1 MKNLDK
7 KKWIM
12 TPRIA
17 RASSSVLVSSPS
29 LSRRWQRRQDNH
41 HRLHRLKPHRRS
53 SFRSFASS
61 SSKRRSDDDDDANNG
76 VAATPNDNASTTTR
90 KPISEWSLAGLLE
103 ELQRQEQKAMKKV
116 SQATTRLREAK
127 EIVDRLLVEENT
139 LEALE
144 KCPDVDALERDLRE
158 KRARLESVR
167 ALRELTASAS
177 SGGKKKTSITDE
189 EKWKECVEL
198 AIELDI
204 SDSPPPRPPRG
215 PKKVK
220 NANNK
225 NAVRPR
231 RPYFAYAS
239 TPSMDTVNSS
249 NNNNETPTEIRVG
262 RTSEDNDIVSL
273 DPTNDPNEW
282 WMHAAGCPGS
292 HVVVKSTAPS
302 DSALLDAALL
312 AAKFSKASQV
322 GRVKVSVVRCRQ
334 VSKPKGAKAG
344 LVRLSGDVRTMEV
357 RVDENLDRLDALEKT
372 KDVHF

>member
-1 MKNLDK
+1 
-7 KKWIM
+7 
-12 TPRIA
+12 
-17 RASSSVLVSSPS
+17 
-29 LSRRWQRRQDNH
+29 
-41 HRLHRLKPHRRS
+41 
-53 SFRSFASS
+53 
-61 SSKRRSDDDDDANNG
+61 
-76 VAATPNDNASTTTR
+76 
-90 KPISEWSLAGLLE
+90 
-103 ELQRQEQKAMKKV
+103 MKKV

-127 EIVDRLLVEENT
+127 EIVDRLLLEENNEATT
-139 LEALE
+139 LEELE
-144 KCPDVDALERDLRE
+144 KCPDVDALERDLGE
-158 KRARLESVR
+158 KRTRLENVR
-167 ALRELTASAS
+167 ALSEMTSSASS
-177 SGGKKKTSITDE
+177 SGGKKKTAITDE
-189 EKWKECVEL
+189 EKWKQCVEL

-220 NANNK
+220 NANE

-239 TPSMDTVNSS
+239 TPSMDGNNSD
-249 NNNNETPTEIRVG
+249 NNNETPTEIRVG

-357 RVDENLDRLDALEKT
+357 RVDENLDRLHALEKT
-372 KDVHF
+372 KDFHF

>member
-1 MKNLDK
+1 
-7 KKWIM
+7 M
-12 TPRIA
+12 TRSTCA
-17 RASSSVLVSSPS
+17 SSSSVLVSSPS
-29 LSRRWQRRQDNH
+29 LSHRRRRQQQDNH

-61 SSKRRSDDDDDANNG
+61 SWKRRSDDDDDDENG
-76 VAATPNDNASTTTR
+76 VATPNNATTTR
-90 KPISEWSLAGLLE
+90 NKPISEWSLAGLLE

-116 SQATTRLREAK
+116 SQATTRLREAN
-127 EIVDRLLVEENT
+127 EIVDRLLVMEEEN
-139 LEALE
+139 LEELE
-144 KCPDVDALERDLRE
+144 KCPDVDALERDLKE

-167 ALRELTASAS
+167 ALSEMTSSAS
-177 SGGKKKTSITDE
+177 SSGGGKKKTAIKDE

-220 NANNK
+220 NANGK

-239 TPSMDTVNSS
+239 APSTD
-249 NNNNETPTEIRVG
+249 ETPTEIRVG
-262 RTSEDNDIVSL
+262 RTSEDNDTVSL

>member
-1 MKNLDK
+1 
-7 KKWIM
+7 M
-12 TPRIA
+12 TRFLC
-17 RASSSVLVSSPS
+17 ASSPVLVSSPS
-29 LSRRWQRRQDNH
+29 LSRRRRQQQQRLQREH

-61 SSKRRSDDDDDANNG
+61 SSKRRSDGDD
-76 VAATPNDNASTTTR
+76 VATPNNASTTTTTTTTTTTR

-103 ELQRQEQKAMKKV
+103 ELQRQEKKAMKKV

-127 EIVDRLLVEENT
+127 EIVDRLLLEENDAT
-139 LEALE
+139 MEELE
-144 KCPDVDALERDLRE
+144 KCPDVDALDRDLGE

-167 ALRELTASAS
+167 ALSEMTSRAS
-177 SGGKKKTSITDE
+177 SGGKKKTAITDE

-220 NANNK
+220 NANK

-231 RPYFAYAS
+231 RPYFAYGS
-239 TPSMDTVNSS
+239 TPSMDGNNSD
-249 NNNNETPTEIRVG
+249 NNNETPTEIRVG

-292 HVVVKSTAPS
+292 HVVIKSTAPS

-372 KDVHF
+372 KDFHF

>member
-1 MKNLDK
+1 
-7 KKWIM
+7 M
-12 TPRIA
+12 TTRIV

-29 LSRRWQRRQDNH
+29 LSRRRQRQRQRRQDND

-61 SSKRRSDDDDDANNG
+61 SSKRRSDDDDDDANNF
-76 VAATPNDNASTTTR
+76 VAATPNANASTTTR
-90 KPISEWSLAGLLE
+90 KPVSEWSLVGLLE

-139 LEALE
+139 LEELE

-167 ALRELTASAS
+167 ALREMTSSAS

-239 TPSMDTVNSS
+239 APSMDTGNSS
-249 NNNNETPTEIRVG
+249 FKNNETPTEIRVG

>member
-1 MKNLDK
+1 
-7 KKWIM
+7 M
-12 TPRIA
+12 TRSTC
-17 RASSSVLVSSPS
+17 ASSSVLVSSPS
-29 LSRRWQRRQDNH
+29 LSHRRLRQQLPQQDNH
-41 HRLHRLKPHRRS
+41 HSLHRLKPHRRS

-61 SSKRRSDDDDDANNG
+61 SSKRRSDDDDDDENDG
-76 VAATPNDNASTTTR
+76 VATPNNATTTTTR
-90 KPISEWSLAGLLE
+90 NKPISEWSLAGLLE

-116 SQATTRLREAK
+116 SQATTRLREAN
-127 EIVDRLLVEENT
+127 EIVDRLLVMEEEN

-144 KCPDVDALERDLRE
+144 KCPDVDALERDLKE

-167 ALRELTASAS
+167 ALSEMTSSAS
-177 SGGKKKTSITDE
+177 SSGGGKKKTAIKDE

-220 NANNK
+220 NANGK

-239 TPSMDTVNSS
+239 APSTDAGNSS
-249 NNNNETPTEIRVG
+249 DNNNETPTEIRVG

-357 RVDENLDRLDALEKT
+357 RVDENLNRLDALEKT

>member
-1 MKNLDK
+1 
-7 KKWIM
+7 
-12 TPRIA
+12 
-17 RASSSVLVSSPS
+17 
-29 LSRRWQRRQDNH
+29 
-41 HRLHRLKPHRRS
+41 
-53 SFRSFASS
+53 
-61 SSKRRSDDDDDANNG
+61 
-76 VAATPNDNASTTTR
+76 
-90 KPISEWSLAGLLE
+90 
-103 ELQRQEQKAMKKV
+103 MKKV

-127 EIVDRLLVEENT
+127 EIVDRLLLLEENDEAT
-139 LEALE
+139 ALEELE
-144 KCPDVDALERDLRE
+144 KCPDVDALERDLGE
-158 KRARLESVR
+158 KRTRLENVR
-167 ALRELTASAS
+167 ALSEMTSSAS
-177 SGGKKKTSITDE
+177 SGGKKKTAITDE
-189 EKWKECVEL
+189 EKWKQCVEL

-239 TPSMDTVNSS
+239 TPSMDGNNSD
-249 NNNNETPTEIRVG
+249 NNNETPTEIRVG

-357 RVDENLDRLDALEKT
+357 RVDENLNRLDALEKT